1 MTIAND
7 GCVLKP
13 LYGAI
18 VMPIDKNLLD
28 RLLHEEEGS
37 ALDFKRD
44 QYSFDRADD
53 NAKSELLK
61 DILAFA
67 NAWRRVTAY
76 ILIGVDEVKG
86 GRSKIVGVKAHLDDA
101 QLHQFVNSKTQRR
114 IEFSYQPFSMEGVE
128 IGVIEIPIQER
139 PVYLKK
145 KFGKIEKNAVYKR
158 DGSSTA
164 IATPDEVARMGAK
177 QDFGSTPELVLE
189 WANID
194 RHVVLPS
201 PHTVTSLFLDPQL
214 PEDTFKK
221 PRSSSDI
228 SNFQIYD
235 HDDPNYSDKV
245 IWYAFWMAF
254 LKPVGLRLHNLSG
267 VVGKRVRFIGSVTK
281 NNTSFVLDKVSRPR
295 RPYRH
300 GMGGIAERIVP
311 LARQL
316 RPDPDPCVQ
325 KLADGW
331 EITIDFG
338 DIRPRDEIWT
348 TSPLLI
354 GSGGGITKLEGELRG
369 DNIPEPIPCA
379 LEINFDV
386 EVRAMEKSDV
396 EPYLD
401 AR

>member
-1 MTIAND
+1 
-7 GCVLKP
+7 
-13 LYGAI
+13 
-18 VMPIDKNLLD
+18 MPIDKNLLD
-28 RLLHEEEGS
+28 QLLHEEEG
-37 ALDFKRD
+37 ATLDFKRD
-44 QYSFDRADD
+44 QYPFEGADD

-67 NAWRRVTAY
+67 NAWRRATAY

-86 GRSKIVGVKAHLDDA
+86 GRSKIIGVTAHLDDA
-101 QLHQFVNSKTQRR
+101 KLHQFVNSKTQRR
-114 IEFSYQPFSMEGVE
+114 IEFSYQPFSTEGVE

-189 WANID
+189 WADID

-201 PHTVTSLFLDPQL
+201 PLTVSTLILDPQL
-214 PEDTFKK
+214 PADTFKP
-221 PRSSSDI
+221 PRSSSGI

-235 HDDPNYSDKV
+235 HDDPNYSEKV
-245 IWYAFWMAF
+245 IGYTFRMTF
-254 LKPVGLRLHNLSG
+254 LKPFGLRLHNHSG
-267 VVGKRVRFIGSVTK
+267 VVGKRVRFVGVVTK
-281 NNTSFVLDKVSRPR
+281 EKTISVQEWTERPI
-295 RPYRH
+295 RPYRKYTFR
-300 GMGGIAERIVP
+300 MPPKIIP
-311 LARQL
+311 LAHQL
-316 RPDPDPCVQ
+316 QSNPDPCVQ
-325 KLADGW
+325 KLAEGW

-338 DIRPRDEIWT
+338 DIRPRDQIWT
-348 TSPLLI
+348 TSNLLI
-354 GSGGGITKLEGELRG
+354 GSKGGITKLEGELRG

-386 EVRAMEKSDV
+386 KVRAMEKSDV